1 MDGLASKTDKEASR
15 QTDRFASIL
24 LIALSCLRN
33 QARTQTQQRSLKIE
47 EIAVMVEFST
57 TVGEDKCYVRYYH
70 CPNQSMSTV
79 TKPAVDRTEVSI
91 TTGQRQSTEFAVDL
105 QFDLNYGVILY
116 FLRE

>member
-1 MDGLASKTDKEASR
+1 MVWIQSDVCGELSQKLSTRGITKYRFIQLVGKSRGMDGLASKPDKEASR

-57 TVGEDKCYVRYYH
+57 TVGEDKCYVR
-70 CPNQSMSTV
+70 
-79 TKPAVDRTEVSI
+79 
-91 TTGQRQSTEFAVDL
+91 
-105 QFDLNYGVILY
+105 
-116 FLRE
+116 